1 MEITINLPQETIK
14 EIAREMY
21 ELQKLDNPPKEPK
34 SEIKNFTIKQVAKLT
49 NQHTRTINRHIEK
62 GNLIAKKTGKKF
74 LITETNLKKYIEND
88 K

>member
-21 ELQKLDNPPKEPK
+21 ELQKLDNPPEK
-34 SEIKNFTIKQVAKLT
+34 SKNEIKNFTINQVAKLT
-49 NQHTRTINRHIEK
+49 NQHARTVNRHIEK